1 MSPPRLAAWLA
12 VLLLFTVPA
21 AANAYMGPGLGLG
34 LISVVLGFIGSITL
48 GFFAVLWYPVK
59 RFLRRR
65 RRAKAPPPPTPTE
78 SEQPG
83 E

>member
-1 MSPPRLAAWLA
+1 MRMSPPRLAGWLA
-12 VLLLFTVPA
+12 VLSLITVPA

-34 LISVVLGFIGSITL
+34 LISVVLGF
-48 GFFAVLWYPVK
+48 FAVLWYPVK

-65 RRAKAPPPPTPTE
+65 RQTKSTSTSTE
-78 SEQPG
+78 SEKTG